1 MSHPLQKLKQNSEKS
16 LTSWV
21 KHQSQAGI
29 TFRTQQNNKISSLTI
44 KHEVQ
49 KINYYKGL
57 EEAGKNILSLDAEF
71 TSIKI

>member
-1 MSHPLQKLKQNSEKS
+1 MGETSKSSWYNFPDPAKQ
-16 LTSWV
+16 
-21 KHQSQAGI
+21 QDFI
-29 TFRTQQNNKISSLTI
+29 TTT

>member
-1 MSHPLQKLKQNSEKS
+1 MGETSKSSWYNFPDPAKQ
-16 LTSWV
+16 
-21 KHQSQAGI
+21 QDFI
-29 TFRTQQNNKISSLTI
+29 TTTKR
-44 KHEVQ
+44 EVQ